1 MCLVPKGTNVLVQ
14 SFTNHR
20 REDLWGADASEWKP
34 ERWKVRR
41 RPRPAKPSAQG
52 PRPSQRGDHLKA
64 LRRRAHARAPR
75 GEGV

>member
-41 RPRPAKPSAQG
+41 QSPAPKAQDLRSVMITSKRSDG
-52 PRPSQRGDHLKA
+52 GRTRARRG
-64 LRRRAHARAPR
+64 